1 MEFNK
6 NQWNSIE
13 SKHINSAK
21 YQQILSTKKSNMVKR
36 QRVCKK
42 NFKAFW
48 RLTVA
53 KVAKILKL

>member
-21 YQQILSTKKSNMVKR
+21 YQQILSMKKSNMVKM

-42 NFKAFW
+42 NFKAF
-48 RLTVA
+48 LVVYCC
-53 KVAKILKL
+53 KGC